1 MVARIGGATDSSLL
15 GPHYELLAQEHE
27 ELRDRD
33 VGGYLATMDGPPLVA
48 LAKEQPPIGEP
59 LLERYLNV
67 HRAYGYPQYRNRSLW
82 ELLAAVLLHP
92 SQDWVCEWLTR
103 MGQVVLAAPNRGEYL
118 ENLEIAVL
126 ALQANAGDST
136 AKEELARRRDT
147 AVDQAEALPP
157 SPVRGEGDVW
167 GLHRRRLAGLAEA
180 YSRFP
185 RDGSNPADLV
195 GRALAV
201 GRGFAGITAPAS
213 LTLAETA
220 SIAVPDD
227 ASPMI
232 ERALSAAEEA
242 AHNIQ
247 DATFCARTTARVA
260 AMREQWWPNPP
271 LPPDQVAQVI
281 GRLVRDRSAP
291 EFSAMHVIG
300 ESYAHRDPITRA
312 LMPEQMLTADT
323 LDDLASVYQR
333 PIEEFL
339 RHNEEHAWAPGDH
352 LPNGT
357 RVNVPDPGFLPLIA
371 ARLSAAV
378 LAGGPPRPELSAL
391 LRQLVPVAGADVTV
405 LATVIARLLL
415 CSPTQEALLLTELRR
430 LVSEVAPATAV
441 EWTHLPQIPS

>member
-1 MVARIGGATDSSLL
+1 
-15 GPHYELLAQEHE
+15 
-27 ELRDRD
+27 
-33 VGGYLATMDGPPLVA
+33 
-48 LAKEQPPIGEP
+48 
-59 LLERYLNV
+59 
-67 HRAYGYPQYRNRSLW
+67 
-82 ELLAAVLLHP
+82 
-92 SQDWVCEWLTR
+92 
-103 MGQVVLAAPNRGEYL
+103 
-118 ENLEIAVL
+118 
-126 ALQANAGDST
+126 
-136 AKEELARRRDT
+136 
-147 AVDQAEALPP
+147 
-157 SPVRGEGDVW
+157 
-167 GLHRRRLAGLAEA
+167 
-180 YSRFP
+180 
-185 RDGSNPADLV
+185 
-195 GRALAV
+195 
-201 GRGFAGITAPAS
+201 
-213 LTLAETA
+213 
-220 SIAVPDD
+220 
-227 ASPMI
+227 MI

-260 AMREQWWPNPP
+260 AMRELWWPNPP

-339 RHNEEHAWAPGDH
+339 RHNEERGWAPGDH

-430 LVSEVAPATAV
+430 LVSEVVPATAV